1 MKNIAFI
8 FSRDIRNIITNWAA
22 LVIML
27 GLVMLP
33 SLYAWFNIKA
43 SWDPYGNTGDIA
55 IAVANND
62 KGTTLRGKAINL
74 GNEVINSLKD
84 NHKLGWRF
92 VSEADAMRGVNHGDY
107 YASIIIPESFSA
119 TIATVLSDNP
129 TKAEILYY
137 VNEKINAVSPKIT
150 SSGASGIIQ
159 EVSKN
164 FVKTANGTIFKIF
177 NELGIEL
184 QEQLPTIEKVRT
196 LVFRLEKNFPEINQA
211 VKVAI
216 DDIHKT
222 DQLVTAAQKNLPLV
236 TDIAKNGQ
244 AFAGGLDTFL
254 SAASGAAKD
263 IGPNVKQDLLLLQ
276 QTALSTQQLTS
287 VLKDPNIDPSVVTET
302 LDHVSSRLELG
313 LKVQSQLV
321 DWFDQLNQVT
331 GNRIGFVST
340 KLRQVEDK
348 MKQQQT
354 LVSSISSAV
363 KKGEKPAADLVDRLN
378 QVSGDTSKILGD
390 IIGRYDSEIQPAI
403 LSGLQ
408 KAQQTAAKT
417 QTVLNNALKSVPD
430 VQKVLSDASKGLT
443 IGSQKVSEIQ
453 KELPAVEAKISEL
466 AQRMREFESEGS
478 LQEVIGLLKN
488 NFQLE
493 SQFFAEPV
501 VLKENQ
507 LYPIPNYGSAMS
519 PFFSTLAL
527 WVGATLLVS
536 LVTTEVHDEN
546 PYKSYE
552 VYFGRFLTFLTL
564 ALLQS
569 ICVTTGDMFVLGTYV
584 VDKPWFVVFGL
595 VNSAVFMLMVYTLVS
610 VFGNVGKALAI
621 VMLVLQLAGSGG
633 TFPIQTTPPFFRAI
647 HPFLPFTYG
656 ISMMRESVGG
666 IIWSIVRND
675 LIIMGIFA
683 AITLIVGLALKG
695 IINQLAAGLVKK
707 AKESKLIH

>member
-1 MKNIAFI
+1 MKNIALI
-8 FSRDIRNIITNWAA
+8 FGRDIRNIVTNWAA
-22 LVIML
+22 LVIIL

-62 KGTTLRGKAINL
+62 KGTTLKGKAINL
-74 GNEVINSLKD
+74 GNEVIDSLKD

-92 VSEADAMRGVNHGDY
+92 VSEGDAMRGVRHGDY
-107 YASIIIPESFSA
+107 YASIVIPESFSA

-129 TKAEILYY
+129 SKAEILYY
-137 VNEKINAVSPKIT
+137 VNEKVNAVSPKIT

-164 FVKTANGTIFKIF
+164 FVKTANGAIFKIF
-177 NELGIEL
+177 NDLGIEL
-184 QEQLPTIEKVRT
+184 QEQLPTIEKVRS
-196 LVFRLEKNFPEINQA
+196 LVFKLEKNFPEINNA
-211 VKVAI
+211 VNVAM

-222 DQLVTAAQKNLPLV
+222 NQLVGQAQKNLPLV

-244 AFAGGLDTFL
+244 EFAVGLDTFL
-254 SAASGAAKD
+254 SSASDAAKD

-276 QTALSTQQLTS
+276 QTALGAQQLTS
-287 VLKDPNIDPSVVTET
+287 VLKDPNVDPSVVTDT

-313 LKVQSQLV
+313 LKVQTQLIN
-321 DWFDQLNQVT
+321 WFDQLNKVS
-331 GNRIGFVST
+331 GNRIGFVSS
-340 KLRQVEDK
+340 KLRQVQDK
-348 MKQQQT
+348 MKQQQS

-363 KKGEKPAADLVDRLN
+363 KKGEKPASDLVDRLN
-378 QVSGDTSKILGD
+378 QVSGDTSQILGD
-390 IIGRYDSEIQPAI
+390 IISRYDSEIQPAI
-403 LSGLQ
+403 LSGLS
-408 KAQQTAAKT
+408 KAQQTAEKT
-417 QTVLNNALKSVPD
+417 RTVLNNALKSVPD
-430 VQKVLSDASKGLT
+430 VKKILNDASKGLT
-443 IGSQKVSEIQ
+443 VGTQGISEIK
-453 KELPAVEAKISEL
+453 KELPAVEAKVSEL
-466 AQRMREFESEGS
+466 AQRMREFESEGN
-478 LQEVIGLLKN
+478 LQEVIDLLKN

-536 LVTTEVHDEN
+536 LVTTEVLGDHS
-546 PYKSYE
+546 YKSYE

-569 ICVTTGDMFVLGTYV
+569 ICVTTGDMFILGAYV

-595 VNSAVFMLMVYTLVS
+595 VNSAVFMLIVYTLVS

-633 TFPIQTTPPFFRAI
+633 TFPIQTTPAFFRAI

-675 LIIMGIFA
+675 LLIMCIYAG
-683 AITLIVGLALKG
+683 ITLIIGLALKG
-695 IINQLAAGLVKK
+695 VINQLAAGLVKK

>member
-92 VSEADAMRGVNHGDY
+92 VSEADAMRGVKHGDY

-287 VLKDPNIDPSVVTET
+287 VLKDPNIDPSVVTDT

-321 DWFDQLNQVT
+321 GWFDQLNQVT

-378 QVSGDTSKILGD
+378 QVSGETSKILGD

-408 KAQQTAAKT
+408 KAQQTAAKA
-417 QTVLNNALKSVPD
+417 QTVLNNTLKSVPD

-453 KELPAVEAKISEL
+453 KELPVVEAKISEL

-552 VYFGRFLTFLTL
+552 VYFGRFLTFLAL

-683 AITLIVGLALKG
+683 AITLIIGLALKG
-695 IINQLAAGLVKK
+695 IINQLASGLVKK

>member
-1 MKNIAFI
+1 MKNIALI
-8 FSRDIRNIITNWAA
+8 FGRDIRNIVTNWAA
-22 LVIML
+22 LIIIL

-62 KGTTLRGKAINL
+62 KGTTMKGRAINL
-74 GNEVINSLKD
+74 GDEVVQSLKD

-92 VSEADAMRGVNHGDY
+92 VSEADAMKGVRRGDY
-107 YASIIIPESFSA
+107 YASIVIPESFSA

-129 TKAEILYY
+129 SKAEILYY
-137 VNEKINAVSPKIT
+137 VNEKVNAVSPKIT

-184 QEQLPTIEKVRT
+184 QEQLPTIEKVRS
-196 LVFRLEKNFPEINQA
+196 LVFKLEKNFPEINHA
-211 VKVAI
+211 VHTAV

-222 DQLVTAAQKNLPLV
+222 DQLVNQAQKNLPIV
-236 TDIAKNGQ
+236 TDIAKNGKE
-244 AFAGGLDTFL
+244 FAGGLDTFL
-254 SAASGAAKD
+254 SSASDAAKD
-263 IGPNVKQDLLLLQ
+263 IGPGVKQDLLLLQ
-276 QTALSTQQLTS
+276 QTALSTQQLTA
-287 VLKDPNIDPSVVTET
+287 VLKDPNVDPSVVTDM

-313 LKVQSQLV
+313 LKVQSRLI

-331 GNRIGFVST
+331 GNRIGFVSS
-340 KLRQVEDK
+340 KLKQVQEK

-354 LVSSISSAV
+354 LVNSISSAV
-363 KKGEKPAADLVDRLN
+363 KKGEKPASDLVDRLN
-378 QVSGDTSKILGD
+378 QVSGDASSLLGD
-390 IIGRYDSEIQPAI
+390 ILGRYDSKIQPAI

-408 KAQQTAAKT
+408 KAQQTAEKSR
-417 QTVLNNALKSVPD
+417 TVLNNALKSIPD
-430 VQKVLSDASKGLT
+430 VQKVLVDASRGLT
-443 IGSQKVSEIQ
+443 IGTQKVNEIQ

-536 LVTTEVHDEN
+536 LITTEVHGEH

-552 VYFGRFLTFLTL
+552 IYFGRFLTFLTL

-569 ICVTTGDMFVLGTYV
+569 LCVTTGDMFLLGTYV
-584 VDKPWFVVFGL
+584 VDKPWFIVFGL
-595 VNSAVFMLMVYTLVS
+595 INSAVFMLMVYTLVS

-621 VMLVLQLAGSGG
+621 VLLVLQLAGSGG

-675 LIIMGIFA
+675 LLIMAIFA
-683 AITLIVGLALKG
+683 AVTLMIGVALKG
-695 IINQLAAGLVKK
+695 VINQLSAGLVKK